1 MSRRYKPT
9 KDRNDPR
16 LEVGLRFNTKAVF
29 TDLIRHQGVQLGKKL
44 RLKKNDNIRCIA
56 YCKGLLR
63 SKKVKAGRYEVISW
77 DDIGQFVEKVH
88 MELKITISVGKA
100 KRAMARARKL
110 IEGDTIKQYKR
121 LYDYRAEILR
131 TNPWSTVVLATRRL
145 SDGTDKFNGIY
156 IAYEACKPSFKQ
168 HCRRMIGLD
177 GCHLKRQG
185 KGILLTAIGL
195 DPNDQIFPVAYG
207 VVAIEN
213 TDTWRPYQCVRSCC
227 HNAEHRFC
235 VWHMHNNFKKVFP
248 SPTLKD
254 KIWEAVRSANA
265 YAFEKVMEEVK
276 QLNTAAHT
284 WLTVHTAKESWS
296 RAFFGFEAHCDILV
310 NNISECYS
318 KVLLIARDK
327 LLYGM
332 LECIRMYLMDRI
344 TTRQKMAAKL
354 EDCVGPKIRKK
365 LEKLKEKVRDCM
377 VREACEWVY
386 QVNTKFNEQFVVDI
400 RDRSCSSKCY
410 STETLQL
417 VYAPIIYPVHGPD
430 TWPRT
435 PHPDI
440 VPPNLTRLPGRPK
453 GARQKTAEE
462 LAARSKVKTKAARI
476 AHQVVTVRDGEDGRQ
491 KMSRKGLMPEYKC
504 RLCGEKGHNKRRC
517 PQGIQLGKSK
527 GSMVR
532 RERNRDKEQQTCILC
547 HQPDHNRA
555 SYSSAVAD
563 MFAEPGSSYTA
574 ASVPAKKKPPS
585 KKKGV

>member
-1 MSRRYKPT
+1 MT
-9 KDRNDPR
+9 
-16 LEVGLRFNTKAVF
+16 V
-29 TDLIRHQGVQLGKKL
+29 
-44 RLKKNDNIRCIA
+44 
-56 YCKGLLR
+56 
-63 SKKVKAGRYEVISW
+63 
-77 DDIGQFVEKVH
+77 GQFVEKVH
-88 MELKITISVGKA
+88 VELKITISVGKA

-121 LYDYRAEILR
+121 LHDYREEILR
-131 TNPWSTVVLATRRL
+131 TNPGSTVVLATRRL

-156 IAYEACKPSFKQ
+156 IAYEACKTSFKQ
-168 HCRRMIGLD
+168 HCR
-177 GCHLKRQG
+177 
-185 KGILLTAIGL
+185 
-195 DPNDQIFPVAYG
+195 P
-207 VVAIEN
+207 IEN
-213 TDTWRPYQCVRSCC
+213 TDTWSWFLSLLVKDLDIKDSSKWTFISDRQKGLINVVRSCC

-254 KIWEAVRSANA
+254 KIWEAARSTNA

-310 NNISECYS
+310 NNISECYN
-318 KVLLIARDK
+318 KVLLFARDK
-327 LLYGM
+327 PLYGM
-332 LECIRMYLMDRI
+332 LECIRMYLMDRF
-344 TTRQKMAAKL
+344 TTRRKMAAKL
-354 EDCVGPKIRKK
+354 EDCIGPKIRKK
-365 LEKLKEKVRDCM
+365 LEKLKEKVGDCM
-377 VREACEWVY
+377 VREAGEWVY

-400 RDRSCSSKCY
+400 RDRSCSCRRWMLTGLPCPHAIAAIQMTGEDVDSFVAQCY

-430 TWPRT
+430 MWPRT

-440 VPPNLTRLPGRPK
+440 VPPDLTRLPGRPK

-462 LAARSKVKTKAARI
+462 LAARSKVKAKAARI
-476 AHQVVTVRDGEDGRQ
+476 THQVVTVRDGEDGRQ

-517 PQGIQLGKSK
+517 PQSIQLGKSK
-527 GSMVR
+527 GSTVR
-532 RERNRDKEQQTCILC
+532 RERNRDKEQQACTLC
-547 HQPDHNRA
+547 HQPGHNRA
-555 SYSSAVAD
+555 SCSSAVAD
-563 MFAEPGSSYTA
+563 MFAEPGSSYTT
-574 ASVPAKKKPPS
+574 ASVPAKKKPPN